1 MFLFNIS
8 YIIFYLYNLICCSP
22 QLQALTDY
30 FFCFSFL
37 SKEKQS
43 KRISFLPFIYI
54 CFLEL
59 VFISLGSPGVV
70 LLRRVLVHISIRKIR
85 FEENQKPEF
94 ETLFDLLVFTGS
106 PTVPPSEMTTEANTD
121 KEGGILGAQ
130 QGNRKTEG
138 AAETFF

>member
-1 MFLFNIS
+1 M
-8 YIIFYLYNLICCSP
+8 
-22 QLQALTDY
+22 
-30 FFCFSFL
+30 
-37 SKEKQS
+37 
-43 KRISFLPFIYI
+43 
-54 CFLEL
+54 
-59 VFISLGSPGVV
+59 

-130 QGNRKTEG
+130 QGNKKKG
-138 AAETFF
+138 AAEIVF